1 VTGTSEDRFL
11 GGRVL
16 VRQPENGFRAGL
28 DAVML
33 AAAVPA
39 AAGEEALELGA
50 GAGTASLCLA
60 ARIEG
65 LTVLGIEI
73 DETLAAIADANAA
86 ANGMDGRVSFVA
98 GDALGPPEELRHL
111 FDHVFCN
118 PPFHGGEGAV
128 SPDAA
133 RALALHDDGRLTDW
147 LAAGLRR
154 TASGGSF
161 TAILRA
167 DRLKVALLALPHT
180 GVTIF
185 PLWPHAGDPAKRLI
199 VQASV
204 GSRAPLVILPGLVLH
219 EADGRYTPEADA
231 VLRDGM
237 ALTLRQS
244 LATAWRPG

>member
-1 VTGTSEDRFL
+1 MSEAHDDRFL
-11 GGRVL
+11 GGRIV
-16 VRQPENGFRAGL
+16 VRQPRDGFRAGL

-39 AAGEEALELGA
+39 KAGETALELGS

-60 ARIEG
+60 GRVDG
-65 LTVLGIEI
+65 LTLQGIEI
-73 DETLAAIADANAA
+73 DESLALLANANAA

-98 GDALGPPEELRHL
+98 GDALAPPEELRHA

-118 PPFHGGEGAV
+118 PPFHGGEA

-133 RALALHDDGRLTDW
+133 RAKALHDDGHLADW

-167 DRLKVALLALPHT
+167 DLLRVALLALPHH
-180 GVTIF
+180 GLTIF
-185 PLWPHAGDPAKRLI
+185 PLWPHAGEKAKRI
-199 VQASV
+199 VIQARN
-204 GSRAPLVILPGLVLH
+204 GSRAPIALLPGLVLH
-219 EADGRYTPEADA
+219 EADGRYTKAADA
-231 VLRDGM
+231 VLRDG
-237 ALTLRQS
+237 AS
-244 LATAWRPG
+244 LALDSRGL